1 MGGAII
7 DVNHLFKDFY
17 QYKVFRRGKLLTHAL
32 KDVSFKVK
40 QGDFYGLLGRNGAG
54 KSTLLRILTT
64 NLEKTAGTVTINN
77 IDLDKDI
84 RQIKD
89 TISWMFGVDYEG
101 VSWSSVYKN
110 LLLAAYYTG
119 LSKHQAEKRVQELL
133 HYFDLH
139 HHKKLDVWRLSTGLK
154 GRYALAVA
162 MLKQPSV
169 LFLDEPLL
177 GLDVPTKD
185 QVRSYLKQLNKDG
198 VTIIYTDH
206 QLQEMEKVCR
216 NLIIIEAG
224 EKLYDGSLEDLKQKY
239 RDTHVVD
246 FVAGGSE
253 INKVLLQLTNDL
265 STVKDYEVISSQ
277 NNVHT
282 VKIYTTINSTQALLS
297 IAQYL
302 QKKKLSLE
310 SMNAGLLSLEDV
322 YKKFLKKPKQDIHAN
337 KLHSFIKAKE
347 EPTKHYARYLQ
358 SSQPDVRGAA
368 CSAFLPHQRKQVEEI
383 LQKMLTQSQVM
394 RIASLEIIG
403 RAKASHLLKDLL
415 KKKYHDLPTKLYLTL
430 ALGKIGDISVIHD
443 LVTYL
448 QDETLCKQVL
458 EHVPELAPNVQ
469 LLLHHT
475 LRRLSR
481 HDLQFITYHIDQ
493 SDQKEQIYQALHLHK
508 QKREK

>member
-1 MGGAII
+1 MGAII
-7 DVNHLFKDFY
+7 DVSHLSKDFY
-17 QYKVFRRGKLLTHAL
+17 QYKVFRKGKLLTHAL
-32 KDVSFKVK
+32 KDVSFKIK

-64 NLEKTAGTVTINN
+64 NLEKSAGKVMINN
-77 IDLDKDI
+77 VDLDTNI

-119 LSKHQAEKRVQELL
+119 LSKHQAEKRVHELL
-133 HYFDLH
+133 HYFDLQ
-139 HHKKLDVWRLSTGLK
+139 HHKNLDVWRLSTGLK

-162 MLKQPSV
+162 MLKQPTV

-198 VTIIYTDH
+198 VTIVYTDH

-216 NLIIIEAG
+216 NLVIVEAG
-224 EKLYDGSLEDLKQKY
+224 EKLYDGPLEDLKQKY
-239 RDTHVVD
+239 RDTNVVD
-246 FVAGGSE
+246 FVANGQD
-253 INKVLLQLTNDL
+253 INKVLLRLTKDL
-265 STVKDYEVISSQ
+265 TAVKDYEVLSSE

-282 VKIYTTINSTQALLS
+282 VKVYTTIDSKQALLR

-302 QKKKLSLE
+302 QKQKIAVE

-322 YKKFLKKPKQDIHAN
+322 YKKFLKKPKQDNHVH
-337 KLHSFIKAKE
+337 KLHSFIRAKE
-347 EPTKHYARYLQ
+347 QPTKQYTKYLR
-358 SSQPDVRGAA
+358 SSQADIRGAA

-383 LQKMLTQSQVM
+383 LQKMLTQSQAM
-394 RIASLEIIG
+394 RVASLEVIG
-403 RAKASHLLKDLL
+403 KAKASHLLKQLL
-415 KKKYHDLPTKLYLTL
+415 QKKNHDQQTTVYLTL
-430 ALGKIGDISVIHD
+430 ALGKIGDISVVDH
-443 LVTYL
+443 LLTYL
-448 QDETLCKQVL
+448 QDETLCPEVL
-458 EHVPELAPNVQ
+458 EHVPELASNVQ
-469 LLLHHT
+469 ILLHHK

-481 HDLQFITYHIDQ
+481 HTLQFITYHIDK
-493 SDQKEQIYQALHLHK
+493 SEQKEQIYQALHLRK
-508 QKREK
+508 QTKK